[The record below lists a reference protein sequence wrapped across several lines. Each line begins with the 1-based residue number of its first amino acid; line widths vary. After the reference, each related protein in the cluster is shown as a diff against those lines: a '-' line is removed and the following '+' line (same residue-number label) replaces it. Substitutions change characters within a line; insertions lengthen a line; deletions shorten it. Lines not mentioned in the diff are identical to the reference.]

1 MVNFSNDLTGIVPRQ
16 KAFREIKPEEIAKM
30 IQPFILRR
38 DKKTVLAD
46 LPEKIENNMYSVL
59 TEEQKRFIWP
69 I

>member
-1 MVNFSNDLTGIVPRQ
+1 MILPGLFPA

-46 LPEKIENNMYSVL
+46 LPEKLKIICTVS
-59 TEEQKRFIWP
+59 
-69 I
+69 

>member
-1 MVNFSNDLTGIVPRQ
+1 MNCGQFSNDLTGIVPRQ

-46 LPEKIENNMYSVL
+46 LPEKLKIICTVS
-59 TEEQKRFIWP
+59 
-69 I
+69 

>member
-1 MVNFSNDLTGIVPRQ
+1 MILRDCSRQ

-46 LPEKIENNMYSVL
+46 LPEKLKIICTVS
-59 TEEQKRFIWP
+59 
-69 I
+69 